1 VVQLLRRFDRER
13 RSLLIMEGTTRHR
26 TDALLAHLAGTR
38 RYELDEI
45 GALAHLLD
53 RGAVDAASHS

>member
-1 VVQLLRRFDRER
+1 
-13 RSLLIMEGTTRHR
+13 MEGTTRHR

-53 RGAVDAASHS
+53 GGAVDAASHA